1 MAECLLDKA
10 CVEISKKEC
19 HFAERRFKQMGK
31 NKAVIQS
38 SNITALRA
46 SRTEGYNHLS
56 AFHFKWDSYNESAQP
71 WENMMRVQAWLASLL
86 GKGPKQNIYIYI
98 YNVGNFSQIWGNLDP
113 WTTLNTFIYKK
124 YLISLIVVVLVRACW
139 RYSLHSGIMH
149 FSTCSSSARH
159 WEPSDA
165 GIFIILALFFIPTPQ
180 LTLHGSQSAHSVTI
194 QLLGASTC
202 NTHTHMLL
210 ATKYGT

>member
-1 MAECLLDKA
+1 MRLIQRECSTLRKHD
-10 CVEISKKEC
+10 E
-19 HFAERRFKQMGK
+19 
-31 NKAVIQS
+31 S
-38 SNITALRA
+38 S
-46 SRTEGYNHLS
+46 S
-56 AFHFKWDSYNESAQP
+56 
-71 WENMMRVQAWLASLL
+71 LASELTWERA
-86 GKGPKQNIYIYI
+86 KAKYIYI
-98 YNVGNFSQIWGNLDP
+98 YDVGNFSQIWGNLDP
-113 WTTLNTFIYKK
+113 WTTLNMFIYKK
-124 YLISLIVVVLVRACW
+124 YLISLMVVVLVRACW

-210 ATKYGT
+210 ATKYGTKYTLWAILSWSNFLWSE